1 LRRRFGDDTVVSSS
15 QRYRIMPPY
24 PLLEAIWTKL
34 RRSVLRPSAPTA
46 FSPDLRSG
54 TGLLPGYIAL
64 GCWQCGA
71 AVLEERLELLIGQY
85 SAELS
90 GCRWCI
96 ELGRH
101 RWRKAL
107 LPVVLLQQLRDHCTS
122 ALFSERDRA
131 ALMLTEAVA
140 RYTGRVAG
148 AADQA
153 VARARTHFTESE
165 IARIAHLAAVEHF
178 YDPATGAVGQ
188 DVDELNCKAVT
199 PSPAIAPGFRTRGQ
213 P

>member
-1 LRRRFGDDTVVSSS
+1 MSPHVG
-15 QRYRIMPPY
+15 I
-24 PLLEAIWTKL
+24 EGIWTKWFGPQLVRL
-34 RRSVLRPSAPTA
+34 RRSILRPLAPTA
-46 FSPDLRSG
+46 FSPDSRSG
-54 TGLLPGYIAL
+54 SGLLPGYVAL
-64 GCWQCGA
+64 GCWQRGG
-71 AVLEERLELLIGQY
+71 AVLDERLELLIGQL

-96 ELGRH
+96 EQGRH

-107 LPVVLLQQLRDHCTS
+107 LPAALLQQLRDHYTS

-140 RYTGRVAG
+140 RHTGRTSA

-153 VARARTHFTESE
+153 VARARCHFTEAE
-165 IARIAHLAAVEHF
+165 IARIAQLAAGEHF

-188 DVDELNCKAVT
+188 AVDELNCKGVT
-199 PSPAIAPGFRTRGQ
+199 PSPAIVSGFGTRGR

>member
-1 LRRRFGDDTVVSSS
+1 
-15 QRYRIMPPY
+15 MPPSRGIG
-24 PLLEAIWTKL
+24 AIWTRL

-46 FSPDLRSG
+46 FSPGSQSG
-54 TGLLPGYIAL
+54 SGLLPGYVAL
-64 GCWQCGA
+64 GCWQRGG
-71 AVLEERLELLIGQY
+71 AVLDERLELLIGQL

-96 ELGRH
+96 EQGRH

-107 LPVVLLQQLRDHCTS
+107 LPVVLLQQLRDHYTS
-122 ALFSERDRA
+122 GLFSERDRA

-140 RYTGRVAG
+140 RYTGRVAA

-153 VARARTHFTESE
+153 VARARCHFTESE

-188 DVDELNCKAVT
+188 DVDELNCKAVM
-199 PSPAIAPGFRTRGQ
+199 PSPAIAAGFRTRGQ